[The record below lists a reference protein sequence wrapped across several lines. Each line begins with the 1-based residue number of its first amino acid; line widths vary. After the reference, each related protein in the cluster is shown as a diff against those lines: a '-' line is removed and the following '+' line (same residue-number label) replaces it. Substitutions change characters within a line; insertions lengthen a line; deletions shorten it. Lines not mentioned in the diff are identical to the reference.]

1 MRPYF
6 QFSHNSLFTL
16 IMINWNKFL
25 ASYRVWRRRWL
36 YPLISVIVAIS
47 LCLSTPLPSKAI
59 DLLPLLF
66 QGVQI
71 FQLSNLSTRQEVEL
85 GRQMNNKLRQEV
97 RISRNRQ
104 LTSYIEEVGRRLAA
118 NSDRPN
124 IPYTF
129 QVVED
134 DAVNAFAT
142 LGGFVYVNTGLI
154 QAAENEAELASV
166 IGHEMGH
173 IEGKHLVKQM
183 RQRAIASGIAKATG
197 LNRSQ
202 AVAIGVDLALN
213 RPRSRQDEYD
223 ADTRGLKILTQAG
236 YAPSAMVSFMKKLQ
250 GRSVIPTFLSTH
262 PGASDRVKS
271 LQRQIDDLPSNS
283 NYGLDNAD
291 YKANIRA
298 LLL

>member
-1 MRPYF
+1 
-6 QFSHNSLFTL
+6 
-16 IMINWNKFL
+16 MINWNKFL

-85 GRQMNNKLRQEV
+85 GRQMNNELRQEV

-202 AVAIGVDLALN
+202 AVAIGVDLALK

>member
-1 MRPYF
+1 
-6 QFSHNSLFTL
+6 
-16 IMINWNKFL
+16 MINWNKFL
-25 ASYRVWRRRWL
+25 GHYRLSLGRWL

-47 LCLSTPLPSKAI
+47 LSLGTPLPTKAI

-71 FQLSNLSTRQEVEL
+71 FQLSNLSTLQEIELGKQMNDELHQEV
-85 GRQMNNKLRQEV
+85 K
-97 RISRNRQ
+97 ISRNRQ
-104 LTSYIEEVGRRLAA
+104 LTSYIEKVGRRLAA

-134 DAVNAFAT
+134 DSVNAFAT
-142 LGGFVYVNTGLI
+142 LGGFLYFNTGLI
-154 QAAENEAELASV
+154 QTAENEAELASV

-173 IEGKHLVKQM
+173 IEGKHLIKQM
-183 RQRAIASGIAKATG
+183 RQKAIASGIATATG

-223 ADTRGLKILTQAG
+223 ADTRGLRTLKQAG

-250 GRSVIPTFLSTH
+250 GRSAIPTFLSTH
-262 PGASDRVKS
+262 PGASDRIKS
-271 LQRQIDDLPSNS
+271 LQRQIDGLPSHS
-283 NYGLDNAD
+283 NDGLDNAA

-298 LLL
+298 LL